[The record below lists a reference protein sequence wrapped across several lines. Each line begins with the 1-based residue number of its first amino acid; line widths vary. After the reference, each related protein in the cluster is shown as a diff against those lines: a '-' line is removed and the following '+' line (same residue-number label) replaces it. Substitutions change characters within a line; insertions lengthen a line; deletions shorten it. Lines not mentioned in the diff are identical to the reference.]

1 MQAELEK
8 LKPYLQRDAYEPYKL
23 YFDALR
29 ILGETDRPAAYL
41 YNRELRAATV
51 AAAKRTGD
59 VRFVELNKLTYLY
72 SARDVF
78 EDYMIYV
85 EWNREPEKRF
95 YLPRRKVLRP
105 VVMDIQRLVD
115 GGLELLGISLP
126 PGTGKTSLKIFLLS
140 WLAGREPD
148 KPNLDSGHSGMM
160 TNSTYDGVL
169 AIMQDKTEYLWHDVF
184 PEITSVI
191 TNAKELTIDLNKKH
205 RFSTLTFR
213 AIGAT
218 LTGATRCEGI
228 LSADDLVSGIEEAM
242 SKDRLDKKWE
252 AYANDLK
259 SRKKL
264 GAKELH
270 ISTRWSVHDVMGR
283 LERQHEGSNKA
294 KFIVIPAL
302 NEKGE
307 SNFNYDY
314 GVGFDEKFFTE
325 MKESLDDASFRALYM
340 NEPIE
345 REGLLYHFDELR
357 RYFELPKNEKGELV
371 EPDAIIGICDPKEKG
386 TDYAFLPVVY
396 VYGNDYYVED
406 CVCSNEAIEALD
418 VRMVE
423 ILIKHKVKTCQ
434 FESNSAGWRTAEK
447 IQDGVKKRG
456 GITHITTRRTTA
468 NKETKIIVNAPF
480 VKQHCLFRDATRYE
494 RGSDYWRMMNFL
506 CSWTMAARNKF
517 DDVPDGMAQFAIYVQ
532 GMLGAKIEI
541 CQRPW

>member
-1 MQAELEK
+1 LGDSMIPELEK
-8 LKPYLQRDAYEPYKL
+8 LKPYLQCDSYDPYKL
-23 YFDALR
+23 FFDALR
-29 ILGETDRPAAYL
+29 LLPDRTESYR
-41 YNRELRAATV
+41 YNRELRAATLN
-51 AAAKRTGD
+51 AARRTGD

-105 VVMDIQRLVD
+105 VVQDMQRLVD
-115 GGLELLGISLP
+115 GELELLAVSLP
-126 PGTGKTSLKIFLLS
+126 PGTGKTTLKIFLLS
-140 WLAGREPD
+140 WLAGKDPD

-160 TNSTYDGVL
+160 TSSTYDGVL
-169 AIMQDKTEYLWHDVF
+169 AIMQDKAEYLWSDVF
-184 PEITSVI
+184 PEVKSVI

-264 GAKELH
+264 GARELH
-270 ISTRWSVHDVMGR
+270 ISTRWSCHDVIGR
-283 LERQHEGSNKA
+283 LERQFEGDPKA

-302 NEKGE
+302 DSQGE

-314 GVGFDEKFFTE
+314 GVGFDKAFFAS
-325 MKESLDDASFRALYM
+325 MAESLDDASFRALYM

-345 REGLLYHFDELR
+345 REGILYHPDDLR
-357 RYFELPKNEKGELV
+357 RYFELPDH

-386 TDYAFLPVVY
+386 TDYAFLPVAY
-396 VYGNDYYVED
+396 VYGQDYYLDD
-406 CVCSNEAIEALD
+406 CLCDNGALETVD
-418 VRMVE
+418 VRMVD
-423 ILIKHKVKTCQ
+423 ILVTKKVKMVR
-434 FESNSAGWRTAEK
+434 FESNSAGFRTAEK
-447 IQDGVKKRG
+447 IQKGVKERG
-456 GITHITTRRTTA
+456 GITHITTIRTKS
-468 NKETKIIVNAPF
+468 NKETRIIVNSPW
-480 VKQHCLFRDATRYE
+480 VKEHVLFRDASAYPNA
-494 RGSDYWRMMNFL
+494 DYKRMMNLL
-506 CSWTMAARNKF
+506 CSWTMSGKNKN
-517 DDVPDGMAQFAIYVQ
+517 DDVPDGMAMLAEFAQ
-532 GMLGAKIEI
+532 TMGGAKVEVA
-541 CQRPW
+541 QRPW

>member
-1 MQAELEK
+1 LGDSMIPELEK
-8 LKPYLQRDAYEPYKL
+8 LKPYLQRDQYDPYKL
-23 YFDALR
+23 FFDALR
-29 ILGETDRPAAYL
+29 LLPDRTESYR
-41 YNRELRAATV
+41 YNRELRAATLN
-51 AAAKRTGD
+51 AARRTGD

-105 VVMDIQRLVD
+105 VVQDMQRLVD
-115 GGLELLGISLP
+115 GELELLAVSLP
-126 PGTGKTSLKIFLLS
+126 PGTGKTTLKIFLLS
-140 WLAGREPD
+140 WLAGKDPD

-160 TNSTYDGVL
+160 TSSTYDGVL
-169 AIMQDKTEYLWHDVF
+169 AIMQDKAEYLWSDVF
-184 PEITSVI
+184 PEVKSVI

-264 GAKELH
+264 GARELH
-270 ISTRWSVHDVMGR
+270 ISTRWSCHDVIGR
-283 LERQHEGSNKA
+283 LERQFEGDPKA

-302 NEKGE
+302 DSQGE

-314 GVGFDEKFFTE
+314 GVGFDKAFFAS
-325 MKESLDDASFRALYM
+325 MAESLDDASFRALYM

-345 REGLLYHFDELR
+345 REGILYHPDDLR
-357 RYFELPKNEKGELV
+357 RYFELPDH

-386 TDYAFLPVVY
+386 TDYAFLPVAY
-396 VYGNDYYVED
+396 VYGQDYYLDD
-406 CVCSNEAIEALD
+406 CLCDNGALETVD
-418 VRMVE
+418 VRMVD
-423 ILIKHKVKTCQ
+423 ILVTKKVKMVR
-434 FESNSAGWRTAEK
+434 FESNSAGFRTAEK
-447 IQDGVKKRG
+447 IQKGVKERG
-456 GITHITTRRTTA
+456 GITHITTIRTKS
-468 NKETKIIVNAPF
+468 NKETRIIVNSPW
-480 VKQHCLFRDATRYE
+480 VKEHVLFRDASAYPNA
-494 RGSDYWRMMNFL
+494 DYKRMMNLL
-506 CSWTMAARNKF
+506 CSWTMSGKNKN
-517 DDVPDGMAQFAIYVQ
+517 DDVPDGMAMLAEFAQ
-532 GMLGAKIEI
+532 TMGGAKVEVA
-541 CQRPW
+541 QRPW